1 MRTHLLHF
9 TLRPVANE
17 AELRAACAVRATAYG
32 KRLPHV
38 LSLWCEPDELDR
50 QPGVVVFVAWSKATG
65 EAIGTVRLA
74 TNHHQPL
81 AIEASTA
88 LPPAYLGSR
97 NAEITRLAVLPGHD
111 DPAIKLAL
119 MKAVYV
125 TALERGVEWLV
136 IGARL
141 PSLVRGYQR
150 LGFTDALPKG
160 EMVPLPHAGNLPHRV
175 LAFNVRTARA
185 DWQAMQHP
193 FYDFMIEQQHPDLQ
207 LQLQP
212 EPIAQEARCALA
224 A

>member
-9 TLRPVANE
+9 TVRPVADE

-32 KRLPHV
+32 RRLPNV
-38 LSLWCEPDELDR
+38 VSLWCEPDELDR
-50 QPGVVVFVAWSKATG
+50 QPGVIVFAAFSKATG

-74 TNHHQPL
+74 TNHQRPL
-81 AIEASTA
+81 QIEGSAA
-88 LPPAYLGSR
+88 LPAAYLGTR
-97 NAEITRLAVLPGHD
+97 NAEITRLAILPGQD

-119 MKAVYV
+119 MKAVYQA
-125 TALERGVEWLV
+125 ALARSVEWMV

-150 LGFTDALPKG
+150 LGFTDALPRG
-160 EMVPLPHAGNLPHRV
+160 EMVPLAHAGNLPHRV

-185 DWQAMQHP
+185 DWQAAQHP
-193 FYDFMIEQQHPDLQ
+193 FYGFMIEQQHPDITPLPQQQAVPAAGLQ
-207 LQLQP
+207 
-212 EPIAQEARCALA
+212 ALA